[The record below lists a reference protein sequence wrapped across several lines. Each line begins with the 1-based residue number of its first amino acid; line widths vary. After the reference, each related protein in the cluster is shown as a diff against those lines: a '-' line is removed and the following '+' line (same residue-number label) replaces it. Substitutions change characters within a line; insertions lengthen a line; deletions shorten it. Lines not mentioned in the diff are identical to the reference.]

1 MAKVAAF
8 LAEGFEEVEALT
20 VIDLLRRGNVDVTT
34 VSIMGDK
41 LVKGGHDIPVKAD
54 ALFEDLNYDGFDMLF
69 LPGGGLGT
77 QNLKA
82 HKELAKVI
90 LDFDRKGKK
99 LAAICAAPTVYGE
112 LGILKGKNAT
122 CYPGC
127 ESGLL
132 GANYITDSVVEDS
145 HFITSRGVGT
155 AIDMGLK
162 LVSVFKGEEASKAL
176 GKAIV
181 YL

>member
-20 VIDLLRRGNVDVTT
+20 VIDLLRRGGVEVTT

-41 LVKGGHDIPVKAD
+41 LVNGSHNIPVKAD
-54 ALFEDLNYDGFDMLF
+54 ALFEDLSYDGFDMLF

-90 LDFDRKGKK
+90 LDFDKK
-99 LAAICAAPTVYGE
+99 DKLLSAICAAPTVYGE

-127 ESGLL
+127 ESGLI
-132 GANYITDSVVEDS
+132 GANYKTESVVKNG

-155 AIDMGLK
+155 AIDLGLK
-162 LVSVFKGEEASKAL
+162 LVEIFKGEEASKAL

>member
-20 VIDLLRRGNVDVTT
+20 VIDLLRRGNVEVTT

-41 LVKGGHDIPVKAD
+41 
-54 ALFEDLNYDGFDMLF
+54 
-69 LPGGGLGT
+69 
-77 QNLKA
+77 NLKA

-90 LDFDRKGKK
+90 LDFDRRGKK